1 MSYVNKKMANNV
13 LDKKVGEFSLLDG
26 FVITAS
32 KIATEELLSKV
43 SFVGNGTYKSGAIKV
58 IGAVVGSM
66 TSRNKYV
73 QYASSGL
80 LIDGA
85 EDILANLKGMV
96 SSPKSNGTNEVIL

>member
-1 MSYVNKKMANNV
+1 MSNV
-13 LDKKVGEFSLLDG
+13 LDRKVGEFTLLDG

-32 KIATEELLSKV
+32 KIATEEVLSKV
-43 SFVGNGTYKSGAIKV
+43 SFVGNGTYRSGAIKV

-66 TSRNKYV
+66 TSKNKYV
-73 QYASSGL
+73 QYMASGL

-96 SSPKSNGTNEVIL
+96 SGPKSNGASNEVIM

>member
-1 MSYVNKKMANNV
+1 MDKV

-26 FVITAS
+26 FIITAS

-43 SFVGNGTYKSGAIKV
+43 SFVGNGTYKSGTIKV

-66 TSRNKYV
+66 TSKNKYV

-96 SSPKSNGTNEVIL
+96 GTPKASNGSNEVIL

>member
-1 MSYVNKKMANNV
+1 MSNV

-26 FVITAS
+26 FIITAS

-43 SFVGNGTYKSGAIKV
+43 SFVGNGTYKSGTIKV

-66 TSRNKYV
+66 TSKNKYV

-85 EDILANLKGMV
+85 EDILANLKGHM
-96 SSPKSNGTNEVIL
+96 STNKANGSNEVIL